1 VQPTR
6 KLLSSRQ
13 GTVIVALAAG
23 GIAVL
28 VLLTFV
34 HRYKASLD
42 QSAEPV
48 TVLVARGN
56 LAKGSSGDQIAR
68 KGLFQATGFQRDR
81 IKEGAITDPASLR
94 GVVATHDIAPGQQLT
109 TADFERPDDP
119 VLSRLAPDERAV
131 TVPLDAAHGMIG
143 QIHAGD
149 RVDVFAGFVVQADGL
164 GRPRPVLR
172 VLLQDVEVLSAPK
185 AVSAKGGLNSN
196 AQTQNIVLRV
206 KEQDAP
212 QVAFTADNG
221 KLWISLRPQ
230 AGAQASKPSLV
241 VLDRLLIGKP
251 PIPLDAT
258 SSTKTGV
265 KRIYQGGL

>member
-1 VQPTR
+1 VQRTR

-23 GIAVL
+23 MVAVL

-42 QSAEPV
+42 KRAEPV
-48 TVLVARGN
+48 TVLVARGG
-56 LAKGSSGDQIAR
+56 LPKGSSGDHIAR
-68 KGLFQATGFQRDR
+68 KGLFQATGFQRAR

-94 GVVATHDIAPGQQLT
+94 GQVAVRDIAPGQQLT
-109 TADFERPDDP
+109 TADFARPTNP
-119 VLSRLAPDERAV
+119 VLSQLGPDERAV

-143 QIHAGD
+143 QVQSGD
-149 RVDVFAGFVVQADGL
+149 HVDVFAGFIVQADGL

-172 VLLQDVEVLSAPK
+172 VLLQDVEVLAAPK
-185 AVSAKGGLNSN
+185 ASPTRGGLNS
-196 AQTQNIVLRV
+196 ATQTQNIVLRV
-206 KEQDAP
+206 KVEDAP
-212 QVAFTADNG
+212 QVAFTSDNG

-241 VLDRLLIGKP
+241 VLDRLLMGKP
-251 PIPLDAT
+251 PIPLD
-258 SSTKTGV
+258 SSGTT
-265 KRIYQGGL
+265 KRIYGGGV